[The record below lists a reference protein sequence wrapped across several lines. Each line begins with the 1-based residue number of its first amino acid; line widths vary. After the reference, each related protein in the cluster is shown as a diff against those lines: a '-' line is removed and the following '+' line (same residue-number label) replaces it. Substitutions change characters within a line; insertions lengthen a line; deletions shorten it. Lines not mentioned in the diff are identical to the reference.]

1 MDAKQLITLTRS
13 RIQSYSTWANVALLA
28 PIFAAVYTLGWY
40 VRFEGQLGSLQWDQL
55 NSSVGWVVAIKL
67 FVFVGVFGSNQWGK
81 YLTFHDLGTIIKATA
96 LASLMLVIGD
106 YLFFPDGIMPR
117 SVFLMDFVATIV
129 TVGSIRAAI
138 RWLRERR
145 SELMNGG
152 GQPVM
157 IVGANDLGEC
167 LLREIRRSPGLPY
180 RVVGF
185 IASGNEQV
193 GSQIGGVPV
202 MGTIQDTCRLAEQHR
217 LSEVLITS
225 GELSGKQV
233 RQLVEECRPRDVA
246 VRVLPSFEQL
256 IDGRVGLQPRKV
268 SIEDLLRREPVRLDQ
283 HELRNWLSG
292 QDILVT
298 GSAGSIGSEIC
309 RQLLQFE
316 PRSLT
321 LVDRSECGQF
331 FLERELNASHP
342 NQTLNICMADGCD
355 KERMDHI
362 FRTYRPSIVFHAAAY
377 KHVPLMEQNRGEAVK
392 NIVTMTKNI
401 ADLADEHGIE
411 SFVMISTDKAVN
423 PTSIMGACKRVAE

>member
-1 MDAKQLITLTRS
+1 MDLQQTTSLMRS
-13 RIQSYSTWANVALLA
+13 RLCAYSTWANVALLA
-28 PIFAAVYTLGWY
+28 PIFAAVYAMGWY
-40 VRFEGQLGSLQWDQL
+40 VRFEGQLGELQWGQL
-55 NSSVGWVVAIKL
+55 TSSVGWVVAIKL
-67 FVFVGVFGSNQWGK
+67 FVFVGIFGSNQWGK
-81 YLTFHDLGTIIKATA
+81 YLTFHDLGMIIKATM

-129 TVGSIRAAI
+129 AVGSFRAAL
-138 RWLRERR
+138 RWMREQRI
-145 SELMNGG
+145 ELINGG

-167 LLREIRRSPGLPY
+167 LLREIRRSSELPY

-185 IASGNEQV
+185 IASDNEQV

-202 MGTIQDTCRLAEQHR
+202 LGTIQDTCRLAEQHG

-233 RQLVEECRPRDVA
+233 RRLVEECRPRDVA

-256 IDGRVGLQPRKV
+256 IHGRVGLQPRKV

-309 RQLLQFE
+309 RQLLPFN

-321 LVDRSECGQF
+321 LGRSFRVRTVFPRAGTECQLSRPNDQRLHGRWLRQKSYG
-331 FLERELNASHP
+331 SHLP
-342 NQTLNICMADGCD
+342 DV
-355 KERMDHI
+355 
-362 FRTYRPSIVFHAAAY
+362 PSIDRLPRRRLQAC
-377 KHVPLMEQNRGEAVK
+377 AV
-392 NIVTMTKNI
+392 
-401 ADLADEHGIE
+401 D
-411 SFVMISTDKAVN
+411 
-423 PTSIMGACKRVAE
+423 GAKSR